1 MPNINELVTYLKS
14 KNISFEQVN
23 SNTII
28 FTLKFYDNAGR
39 SHKEEIEVEG
49 SDDILKARATNNRYP
64 NFCPNR
70 HINAGGYFCLGLKED
85 LDKKNPDEWLNTVR
99 AFLEAQLYCEK
110 YSVWPHNSFKE
121 WSHGS
126 AAIYQKLVEDDYE
139 KFKSNSLGLT
149 IDQLRVE
156 EIVKSEK
163 LFYHLYAKGKLI
175 LVGLKDKILNK
186 RHSCICTPNALKQ
199 HLTIQSCSNKCSYIV
214 YKVAL
219 NDYFRIQ
226 EDNKFWESLYQ
237 CQALECCKTME
248 DCKLK
253 N

>member
-70 HINAGGYFCLGLKED
+70 HINAGGYFCLGLKEE
-85 LDKKNPDEWLNTVR
+85 LDKKNLDEWLNTVR
-99 AFLEAQLYCEK
+99 AFLEAQSYCEK
-110 YSVWPHNSFKE
+110 YGVWRHDAFKE

-126 AAIYQKLVEDDYE
+126 AALYQQLVEQNYNR
-139 KFKSNSLGLT
+139 FKKNPLKLT
-149 IDQLRVE
+149 IDDLEVR
-156 EIVKSEK
+156 EINKFNQH
-163 LFYHLYAKGKLI
+163 FYHVSVNDRLL
-175 LVGLKDKILNK
+175 LVGRENKVLNK
-186 RHSCICTPNALKQ
+186 RYSCICNPNGLNQ
-199 HLTIQSCSNKCSYIV
+199 HITIQSCNNECSKIIYT
-214 YKVAL
+214 VAI
-219 NDYFRIQ
+219 NDFLRAK
-226 EDNKFWESLYQ
+226 EENRFWNDIINSETFT
-237 CQALECCKTME
+237 CCHTMKE
-248 DCKLK
+248 CKLK
-253 N
+253 